1 MNEQRIIMNFTTPP
15 GADDIEVIAN
25 DILDTLPEELL
36 EFCDSLTITI
46 EDIPDET
53 LEIELDLDDP
63 YELMALYKSGKQLSP
78 GVESKVANDDDIL
91 VLYRRPIL
99 DAWCESGEDITQI
112 VRDVMIEELGNN
124 FEFSEDEIEEM
135 SRRHYQGML

>member
-78 GVESKVANDDDIL
+78 GVESKVANDDDVL